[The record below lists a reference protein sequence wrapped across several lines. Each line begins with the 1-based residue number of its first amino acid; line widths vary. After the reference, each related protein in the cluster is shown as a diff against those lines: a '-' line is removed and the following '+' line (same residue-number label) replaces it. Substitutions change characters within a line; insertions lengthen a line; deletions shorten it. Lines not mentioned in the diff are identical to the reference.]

1 MYKQLSKSLI
11 FLFLALLVSLCFG
24 SFVYAVDGV
33 IEINQPR
40 ALAGGVTSGDDP
52 GFPVII
58 SESGSYRLTG
68 NLTVENGD
76 GIVIFVDNV
85 TVDFNGFS
93 IIGVGSGSRIG
104 VLCSHYYQNITLVN
118 GSVCSMGSD
127 GIWLS
132 GGHGLVEK
140 IHAVNNG
147 GIGINVSVASIVSS
161 CVAYGNSSYGISLYD
176 GIVSGNTVKYNDDDG
191 IHVDHTGT
199 VTGNNVIGNKGYG
212 IFAEKEGTVVLRNS
226 VSGNTGFGLRL
237 GPANGYANNV
247 LTNNNGG
254 NANPQVLGGI
264 EIGTNLCG
272 SDTTC
277 P

>member
-11 FLFLALLVSLCFG
+11 FFSLALLVSLCFG

-33 IEINQPR
+33 IEINQHR

-52 GFPVII
+52 GFPVTIN
-58 SESGSYRLTG
+58 ESGSFRLTG
-68 NLTVENGD
+68 NLTVENDD
-76 GIVIFVDNV
+76 GILIFVDHV
-85 TVDFNGFS
+85 TVDLNGFS
-93 IIGVGSGSRIG
+93 IIGVGSGTRSG
-104 VLCSHYYQNITLVN
+104 VHCTQYNQNTTVVN
-118 GSVCSMGSD
+118 GSVCSMGED
-127 GIWLS
+127 GIRLP
-132 GGHGLVEK
+132 GGHSLVEK
-140 IHAVNNG
+140 IHAVDNG
-147 GIGINVSVASIVSS
+147 GTGIKVSVASIVSS
-161 CVAYGNSSYGISLYD
+161 CVAYRNGSYGISLYD

-191 IHVDHTGT
+191 IHVELTGT
-199 VTGNNVIGNKGYG
+199 VTGNNVIYNKGHG
-212 IFAEKEGTVVLRNS
+212 IFADKEGTVVLRNS
-226 VSGNTGFGLRL
+226 VSDNTGFGLRL